1 MRMKALLKKDAASG
15 LSLVDVE
22 QPTPGPGDVLI
33 RVIQAGI
40 CGTDVHIYDW
50 DQWSSSVVRPP
61 LVPGHEFVG
70 VVEWAPRESGLD
82 VGMVVGAEGHI
93 PCGTCGQCQA
103 GNLHFCVHTSVL
115 GIHRPGAFAEYIVL
129 PASNVWRHEKE
140 IDLDIATLFDPLGNA
155 VHAATRF
162 PVEGE
167 DVLITGAGPIGL
179 MTVAICRH
187 LGARRLVVVD
197 PVPHRRAMATT
208 MGADLVIDPQAESLL
223 EARLAAGIPDGFT
236 VGLEMSGS
244 PKALAMMIEHARP
257 GCQIAALGLPR
268 QSIELDWATLVTKM
282 ITVQGI
288 YGRRMFETWHQM
300 TDLLAAGLDIYAVI
314 TSRFPFHQF
323 QHAFTTAAEGE
334 SGKVLLDWRIG

>member
-1 MRMKALLKKDAASG
+1 MKALLKKDAVPG
-15 LSLVDVE
+15 LSLVEVE
-22 QPTPGPGDVLI
+22 RPVPGPGDVLI

-40 CGTDVHIYDW
+40 CGTDVHIYHW

-70 VVEWAPRESGLD
+70 VVEWAPPESGLD

-103 GNLHFCVHTSVL
+103 GNLHLCAHTSVL
-115 GIHRPGAFAEYIVL
+115 GIHRPGAFAEYVVL
-129 PASNVWRHEKE
+129 PANNVWRHEKE

-155 VHAATRF
+155 VHAAMRF
-162 PVEGE
+162 PVVGE

-179 MTVAICRH
+179 MTIAICRR
-187 LGARRLVVVD
+187 LGVRRLAVAD
-197 PVPHRRAMATT
+197 PLPSRRALATK
-208 MGADLVIDPQAESLL
+208 MGADLVIDPQTDALR
-223 EARLAAGIPDGFT
+223 EARQAACIPDGFT

-244 PKALAMMIEHARP
+244 PHALALMIEHARP
-257 GCQIAALGLPR
+257 GCQIAALGLPG
-268 QSIELDWATLVTKM
+268 QHIELDWATLVTKM

-288 YGRRMFETWHQM
+288 YGRRIFETWRQM
-300 TDLLAAGLDIYAVI
+300 TTLLEAGLDIDAVI

-323 QHAFTTAAEGE
+323 QHAFATAAAGA